1 MSSGKF
7 LLGIAGV
14 LLTALALTKLNMGED
29 EKIKENFWN
38 GIQFTAGAMPAVQL
52 PNGQVSAIGGNY
64 MAPDMMGS
72 GKFVS
77 TPAFQAV
84 LSPRFSNTQY
94 GANIKYNMPDRENLG
109 VPCEPLTFGS
119 MAQEN
124 YLKQRTEPVL
134 QANML
139 ENYSGQLGQNQQR
152 QSAQAFRPAFESKNS
167 IENYDCANA
176 GSGQCGGGSPAQC
189 GKGGYGLGHKV
200 GGGYE
205 LPSGYAAGNYW
216 DVYDSLPG
224 DKIMGGELP
233 VGTMSTM
240 DSAGNL
246 NQVVM
251 VQHIMPMNNK
261 ASSRLRSQGD
271 PIRGDLAIVP
281 CQSGWFS
288 VYPNIARDVQEGAM
302 NVLAGAGGGGESY
315 NKLMNLL
322 VNASGGAS
330 TTLGGVDLA
339 QSLPEYNVNMATS
352 MQTSLRNAMTDVQVS
367 AFP

>member
-14 LLTALALTKLNMGED
+14 LITALALTKLDIGQNENN
-29 EKIKENFWN
+29 KIKENFWN
-38 GIQFTAGAMPAVQL
+38 GIQFTAGAMPAARL
-52 PNGQVSAIGGNY
+52 PNGELSAIGGNY

-84 LSPRFSNTQY
+84 LSPRFSNVQY
-94 GANIKYNMPDRENLG
+94 GANIKYNMPDRQNLG

-124 YLKQRTEPVL
+124 YLKQRTEPMTS
-134 QANML
+134 QANNQIRNVPQGQQPRGPI
-139 ENYSGQLGQNQQR
+139 ENFD
-152 QSAQAFRPAFESKNS
+152 AK
-167 IENYDCANA
+167 ENYDCANC
-176 GSGQCGGGSPAQC
+176 GSGQCGSPASC

-200 GGGYE
+200 AGGYE

-224 DKIMGGELP
+224 DKVMGGELP

-240 DSAGNL
+240 DGAGNL

-322 VNASGGAS
+322 VNASGGTQTA
-330 TTLGGVDLA
+330 LGGVDLA
-339 QSLPEYNVNMATS
+339 ESLPEYNVNMATS
-352 MQTSLRNAMTDVQVS
+352 MTTSLKNAMSDVQVS

>member
-14 LLTALALTKLNMGED
+14 LLTALALTKLDIGNNN

-84 LSPRFSNTQY
+84 LSPRFSNVQY

-124 YLKQRTEPVL
+124 YLRQRAEPVI
-134 QANML
+134 
-139 ENYSGQLGQNQQR
+139 QNSQNNR
-152 QSAQAFRPAFESKNS
+152 QFQESFQPAFPSVRDNREMRETK
-167 IENYDCANA
+167 ENYDCANC
-176 GSGQCGGGSPAQC
+176 GTGQCGGSPAQC

-200 GGGYE
+200 AGGYE

-352 MQTSLRNAMTDVQVS
+352 MQTSLKNAMTDVQVS